1 MDTDADTGTP
11 LPPPGPACMSC
22 ARRGALDCC
31 GDAVSGARAMIAPLE
46 DSFSGAVCEKETLEE
61 AGPPPTEAGMVEP
74 LAVPA
79 AAREEES
86 KEPPPPPLLP
96 GRCMPADCCSDAA
109 DAAESVEG
117 ACACADSDG
126 ELMNE

>member
-1 MDTDADTGTP
+1 
-11 LPPPGPACMSC
+11 
-22 ARRGALDCC
+22 
-31 GDAVSGARAMIAPLE
+31 MIAPLD
-46 DSFSGAVCEKETLEE
+46 DSFSGAVCEKETLEAE

-79 AAREEES
+79 AVREEDS
-86 KEPPPPPLLP
+86 KEPPPPPPLLP
-96 GRCMPADCCSDAA
+96 GRCMPADCCSEAA
-109 DAAESVEG
+109 EAAESVDG